1 MLELIKGTPTWVWLL
16 LIFLIYMGSKS
27 LFDRT
32 IEVKKLLIMPIVFLI
47 MTASHIKDPLS
58 YGIFLVLGAIVGFL
72 TCFKYKIRVDREHR
86 LLRIPGTPLPLILI
100 VLVFVKNY
108 FYGYEHAVHPE
119 VFKNIIFL
127 AISYIV
133 SGVFSGIFIGRSGT
147 HFFRYLRLPSEDL
160 SATVESKNKKV
171 K

>member
-1 MLELIKGTPTWVWLL
+1 MIELIKGTPTWVWLL

-32 IEVKKLLIMPIVFLI
+32 IEVKKLLIMPIVFLV

-58 YGIFLVLGAIVGFL
+58 YGIFLALGAIVGFL

-86 LLRIPGTPLPLILI
+86 LLRISGSPLPLILI
-100 VLVFVKNY
+100 ILVFVKNY
-108 FYGYEHAVHPE
+108 FYGYEHALHPE
-119 VFKNIIFL
+119 MFKNIIFL

-133 SGVFSGIFIGRSGT
+133 SGVFSGIFIGRAGT

-160 SATVESKNKKV
+160 SATVESKTNKV